1 MSDVAASGA
10 RRAGSAAGPDVSD
23 PTKPLE
29 PETSL
34 GELLGR
40 LTHDFGDLVST
51 QVELAKVELKEDIK
65 DAGKGAGL
73 LGGGAFA
80 AYLSL
85 LLLSFAA
92 VQGLDE
98 VMPLGIAFLVVGLL
112 YAVAAAVL
120 VLQGRNKLRTVDP
133 VPQTKA
139 SIQEDVAWAKQ
150 QKS

>member
-1 MSDVAASGA
+1 VTDLTSSRPSTGA
-10 RRAGSAAGPDVSD
+10 TSAQRD
-23 PTKPLE
+23 PTQPLE
-29 PETSL
+29 PDASL

-51 QVELAKVELKEDIK
+51 QVELAKVELKEEIK

-92 VQGLDE
+92 VYGLDE
-98 VMPLGIAFLVVGLL
+98 VMPLGLAFLIVGLV

-120 VLQGRNKLRTVDP
+120 FLQGRTKLRTVEP

>member
-1 MSDVAASGA
+1 MSDRTTGTSALDGA
-10 RRAGSAAGPDVSD
+10 TDARDRD

-29 PETSL
+29 PDASL
-34 GELLGR
+34 GDLLGR

-51 QVELAKVELKEDIK
+51 QVELAKVELKEEIK

-73 LGGGAFA
+73 MGGGAFA

-92 VQGLDE
+92 VYGLDE
-98 VMPLGIAFLVVGLL
+98 VMPLGLAFLVVGLV
-112 YAVAAAVL
+112 YAVAAAVMF
-120 VLQGRNKLRTVDP
+120 LQGRNRLRTVEP

-139 SIQEDVAWAKQ
+139 AIQEDVAWAKQ